1 MGFYK
6 NVNVTLSPLFTDRW
20 FSEDMEEY
28 KVLDTVGE
36 DLMSNTQIHT

>member
-6 NVNVTLSPLFTDRW
+6 NVNATLSPLFTDRW

-28 KVLDTVGE
+28 RVLDTIG
-36 DLMSNTQIHT
+36 DGLMSNVQIHI